1 MSKKKEDISL
11 TISRLKKDVAPDEQ
25 KKKKDVAPGEPR
37 KKKDVAPDEQKK
49 KKDVA
54 PDEKKDVE
62 PGEPRKKKE
71 VLPDEPRKK
80 KDVLPDEQ
88 KKKKDVLPDEPRKKK
103 DVVPEEQKKK
113 KDVVPEEQKK
123 KKDVVPEEQKKKK
136 AVVSDKNVKKD
147 DIPMKKMNEDYHF
160 YKKEDDD
167 SDSSEDS
174 SDYPFLD
181 PSYIEQHT
189 KDYEKLRVYL
199 KKSYKG
205 VSLFAR
211 EPIKKGQIVSYY
223 KIKVMSERSK
233 VKRVKDGIYTFNIYS
248 KDDEKLKKYYGDI
261 CMESLEKPRRG
272 IPFFGYFANE
282 PSNGQVCNTTVDI
295 NLKENYSDRDEVRTG
310 DFMIYRLIALR
321 DISIDDEICWYYG
334 DHYDRDYDISDRT
347 R

>member
-1 MSKKKEDISL
+1 MVSMLINMNKLEMSKKNISKVEDAPKKKKEEREISKKDEDAPKKKKEDREIS
-11 TISRLKKDVAPDEQ
+11 KKDEDAP
-25 KKKKDVAPGEPR
+25 KKKKEDREPI
-37 KKKDVAPDEQKK
+37 KKDEDAPKK
-49 KKDVA
+49 KK
-54 PDEKKDVE
+54 EERELIKKDE
-62 PGEPRKKKE
+62 DAPKKKKE
-71 VLPDEPRKK
+71 
-80 KDVLPDEQ
+80 
-88 KKKKDVLPDEPRKKK
+88 
-103 DVVPEEQKKK
+103 
-113 KDVVPEEQKK
+113 
-123 KKDVVPEEQKKKK
+123 
-136 AVVSDKNVKKD
+136 
-147 DIPMKKMNEDYHF
+147 DYR
-160 YKKEDDD
+160 YKKE
-167 SDSSEDS
+167 SDNDES
-174 SDYPFLD
+174 SDDNNDNNDNEYYPFLD
-181 PSYIEQHT
+181 PSYIEQNT

-310 DFMIYRLIALR
+310 EFMIYRLIALR

>member
-1 MSKKKEDISL
+1 MSKKKEDISN
-11 TISRLKKDVAPDEQ
+11 ISNISKKIEDPKKKENRELDDVKKHVAKKDEEPP
-25 KKKKDVAPGEPR
+25 KKKKDDRDVA
-37 KKKDVAPDEQKK
+37 KKDDRDVAKKDEDAPKK
-49 KKDVA
+49 KKDDREVA
-54 PDEKKDVE
+54 KKDEE
-62 PGEPRKKKE
+62 PP
-71 VLPDEPRKK
+71 
-80 KDVLPDEQ
+80 
-88 KKKKDVLPDEPRKKK
+88 KKKKDDRDVVKK
-103 DVVPEEQKKK
+103 DDRDVAKKNEEPPKKK
-113 KDVVPEEQKK
+113 KDDRDVVKKDEDAPKK
-123 KKDVVPEEQKKKK
+123 KKDDRDVAKKNEEPPKKKK
-136 AVVSDKNVKKD
+136 
-147 DIPMKKMNEDYHF
+147 EDHR
-160 YKKEDDD
+160 YKKESDND
-167 SDSSEDS
+167 DSSEDNN
-174 SDYPFLD
+174 DDNEYYPFLD

-261 CMESLEKPRRG
+261 CLESLEKPRRG

>member
-1 MSKKKEDISL
+1 VKKEEVPQKKKED
-11 TISRLKKDVAPDEQ
+11 VP
-25 KKKKDVAPGEPR
+25 KKKKDDVP
-37 KKKDVAPDEQKK
+37 KKKKEDVKKEEVPQKK
-49 KKDVA
+49 KEDV
-54 PDEKKDVE
+54 KKEEV
-62 PGEPRKKKE
+62 PQKKKE
-71 VLPDEPRKK
+71 
-80 KDVLPDEQ
+80 DVPQ
-88 KKKKDVLPDEPRKKK
+88 KKKED
-103 DVVPEEQKKK
+103 
-113 KDVVPEEQKK
+113 
-123 KKDVVPEEQKKKK
+123 
-136 AVVSDKNVKKD
+136 VKKD
-147 DIPMKKMNEDYHF
+147 EESVPTKKKEDSHC

-167 SDSSEDS
+167 SSEDSSEDS
-174 SDYPFLD
+174 EYPFLD

-189 KDYEKLRVYL
+189 KGYEKLRVYL

-223 KIKVMSERSK
+223 KVKVISERSK

-282 PSNGQVCNTTVDI
+282 PSNEQVCNTTVDI

-321 DISIDDEICWYYG
+321 DIAMDDEICWYYG
-334 DHYDRDYDISDRT
+334 DHYDREYDISDRT